1 MPRRHS
7 YTMRFRCPKCH
18 RAGSAKWE
26 EHERIALPHGGH
38 SAILKSV
45 SEGFRA
51 GPQACDFFTI
61 ERLGGLL
68 KSYHRLA
75 A

>member
-51 GPQACDFFTI
+51 GPQDEITCATC
-61 ERLGGLL
+61 
-68 KSYHRLA
+68 A
-75 A
+75 ARVVFGHG